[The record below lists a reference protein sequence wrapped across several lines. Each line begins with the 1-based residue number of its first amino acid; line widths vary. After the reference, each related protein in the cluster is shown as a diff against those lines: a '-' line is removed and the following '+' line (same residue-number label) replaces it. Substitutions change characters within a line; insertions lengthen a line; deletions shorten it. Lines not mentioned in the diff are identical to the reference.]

1 MKALCCF
8 GRHSYGEPS
17 RGLSPEYVAF
27 VPGIESLGYTVEL
40 FDSLERGL
48 YQSYLD
54 LNLKLLNAIYNLKP
68 DLFFCV
74 HLQCEIWVETLI
86 AARNI
91 PNIKMVCWTTDD
103 SWKYFQSSRFY
114 APFYDRIATTY
125 DYMVA
130 QYIKDG
136 NNHVQLSQWAASKE
150 CLQAPATNG
159 LYRYGVTFVGSAH
172 GGRRRYIETLMS
184 MGIRVECFGH
194 GWERGPVTVDEM
206 YTIFNSSV
214 ISLNFAN
221 SRGKNQIKARAFEVP
236 GAGGFLLTDAAPGI
250 ERFFELDEEIV
261 CFKDI
266 VDLAKKIRFYLANLD
281 ARDRVAA
288 KGYSRVVRD
297 HTYDAR
303 LAKLLNF
310 SSFRTVPVVRNDL
323 TLNAPQII
331 PLRFIRHLT
340 VFLGYLLYGR
350 NKGKRAAKRLI
361 FELSWRLQGVK
372 AFSSQGWLSRIFP
385 NIE

>member
-8 GRHSYGEPS
+8 GKHSYGVTS

-27 VPGIESLGYTVEL
+27 VPAIESLGYTVEL
-40 FDSLERGL
+40 FDSLEQGL
-48 YQSYLD
+48 HKSN
-54 LNLKLLNAIYNLKP
+54 LNLNVALIETIMKSKP

-74 HLQCEIWVETLI
+74 HLQCEIWIETL
-86 AARNI
+86 ATARNI

-136 NNHVQLSQWAASKE
+136 NENVYRSQWAASRE
-150 CLQAPATNG
+150 RLQPPATNG
-159 LYRYGVTFVGSAH
+159 KHRYEVTFVGSAH
-172 GGRRRYIETLMS
+172 GGRRRYIKTLMT

-194 GWERGPVTVDEM
+194 GWEHGPVTTDEM
-206 YTIFNSSV
+206 YTIFNSSA

-221 SRGKNQIKARAFEVP
+221 SRGTNQIKARTFEVP
-236 GAGGFLLTDAAPGI
+236 GAGGFLLTDVAPGI
-250 ERFFELDEEIV
+250 EEFFEPNEEIV
-261 CFKDI
+261 CFDGI
-266 VDLAKKIRFYLANLD
+266 ADLAKKIRFYLGNLD

-288 KGYSRVVRD
+288 QGFSRVLRD

-310 SSFRTVPVVRNDL
+310 SVSNTVSLVHTDL
-323 TLNAPQII
+323 TLRVRQSVSLNV
-331 PLRFIRHLT
+331 IRYVT
-340 VFLGYLLYGR
+340 VFLGSLLFGR

-361 FELSWRLQGVK
+361 FELSWRLQGVR
-372 AFSSQGWLSRIFP
+372 AFSSKGWSSRIFP